1 MRENFKLGGIS
12 LKLDLVGKTKIAAD
26 ERLAQKNVK
35 IGKVK
40 TEKPKRAKKPVD
52 KKKTD
57 PRKKH
62 SLKKL
67 IAKKEAMRQKIKA
80 LRKKK

>member
-1 MRENFKLGGIS
+1 MGINMS
-12 LKLDLVGKTKIAAD
+12 LIVKQTEEILKSKIIDAIAAATASG
-26 ERLAQKNVK
+26 ELPQAEMPAF
-35 IGKVK
+35 II
-40 TEKPKRAKKPVD
+40 EKPAD